1 MLVFDEL
8 PMSAFLNETVTHIH
22 RWTDSQFSFRTTRD
36 SGFRFENGQFTM
48 IGLPI
53 NGKPLM
59 RAYSIVSTKYDE
71 YLEFLSIIVPTGAL
85 TSTLSKIEIGDTLL
99 VGRKPVGTLL
109 LDNLKPGK
117 NLYLLSTGTG
127 LAPFLSI
134 VRDFETYERYEKVI
148 LIHGCRT
155 VAELAYHDYLTDDLP
170 RDEVVGEMVQN
181 QLIYYPTV
189 TREDF
194 RTKGRI
200 TDLMNSGKLYS
211 DIGLPQLNAE
221 NDRVMMCG
229 SPDMLRDCK
238 VILEQTGMSEGSQ
251 HEAGEFVLEKAF
263 VG

>member
-1 MLVFDEL
+1 
-8 PMSAFLNETVTHIH
+8 MSAFLNETVTHVH

-53 NGKPLM
+53 NGKPLL

-99 VGRKPVGTLL
+99 VGRKPTGTLL

-117 NLYLLSTGTG
+117 TLYLLSTGTG

-134 VRDFETYERYEKVI
+134 VRDFATYEQYEKVV

-155 VAELAYHDYLTDDLP
+155 VAELAYHDYLTTELLE
-170 RDEVVGEMVQN
+170 DEVVGEMARN
-181 QLIYYPTV
+181 QLIYYPAV

-194 RTKGRI
+194 RNKGRI
-200 TDLMNSGKLYS
+200 TELMISGKLYA
-211 DIGLPQLNAE
+211 DTGLPPLNPE
-221 NDRVMMCG
+221 TDRVMMCG
-229 SPDMLRDCK
+229 SPDMLRDCRA
-238 VILEQTGMSEGSQ
+238 ILEEAGLREGSQ
-251 HEAGEFVLEKAF
+251 HEAGEYVLEKAF

>member
-1 MLVFDEL
+1 
-8 PMSAFLNETVTHIH
+8 MSAFLNETVTHVH

-53 NGKPLM
+53 NGKPLL

-99 VGRKPVGTLL
+99 VGRKPTGTLL

-117 NLYLLSTGTG
+117 TLYLLSTGTG

-134 VRDFETYERYEKVI
+134 VRDFETYEQYEKVV

-155 VAELAYHDYLTDDLP
+155 VAELAYHDYLTTELLE
-170 RDEVVGEMVQN
+170 DEVVGEMARN
-181 QLIYYPTV
+181 QLIYYPAV

-194 RTKGRI
+194 RNKGRI
-200 TDLMNSGKLYS
+200 TELMISGKLYA
-211 DIGLPQLNAE
+211 DTGLPPLNPE
-221 NDRVMMCG
+221 TDRVMMCG
-229 SPDMLRDCK
+229 SPDMLRDCRA
-238 VILEQTGMSEGSQ
+238 ILEEAGLREGSQ
-251 HEAGEFVLEKAF
+251 HEAGEYVLEKAF

>member
-1 MLVFDEL
+1 
-8 PMSAFLNETVTHIH
+8 MSAFLNETVTHVH

-36 SGFRFENGQFTM
+36 PGFRFENGQFTM

-53 NGKPLM
+53 NGKPLL

-85 TSTLSKIEIGDTLL
+85 TSTLSKIGVGDSIL
-99 VGRKPVGTLL
+99 VGRKPTGTLL

-127 LAPFLSI
+127 LAPFLSV
-134 VRDFETYERYEKVI
+134 VRDFETYERFEKVI
-148 LIHGCRT
+148 LVHGCRT
-155 VAELAYHDYLTDDLP
+155 VAELAYHDYLTGELLQ
-170 RDEVVGEMVQN
+170 DEVVGGMVKN

-189 TREDF
+189 TREEF

-200 TDLMNSGKLYS
+200 TDLMTSGKIYQ
-211 DIGLPQLNAE
+211 DIGLPPLNAE
-221 NDRVMMCG
+221 TDRVMMCG
-229 SPDMLRDCK
+229 SPDMLRDCRT
-238 VILEQTGMSEGSQ
+238 ILEEAGLKEGSQ
-251 HEAGEFVLEKAF
+251 HEEGEYVLEKAF